1 MENLR
6 NTKNLVREALRVSKK
21 ARNSDDYLY
30 YLVCKSIMQTEG
42 YKIDQMSFQ
51 RVMLKRKEYGLPG
64 YETVRRTRQKCQQE
78 YPDLRADA
86 DVEAERVIR
95 EEAYREFAR
104 KG

>member
-1 MENLR
+1 MESLK
-6 NTKNLVREALRVSKK
+6 NTKELVKTALKYSEK

-30 YLVCKSIMQTEG
+30 YLVCQGIMKSNG
-42 YKIDQMSFQ
+42 YQIDKMSFQ

-64 YETVRRTRQKCQQE
+64 YETVRRSRQKCQQE

-86 DVEAERVIR
+86 DVEAERAIR